1 MFQFDTQKNWWK
13 NKCTIDLIIV
23 YLKIFKFKK
32 HHKILHT
39 SKCRKKFKIQ
49 KKYMYLS
56 PEYFIE
62 KWAGPS
68 PTPAGLKRR
77 AWSFVAIHAPFL
89 VLYGCKRP
97 FWGASTCIEALF
109 GPTEASIRVD
119 ASIWGVNSYWHPF
132 FGRQLWSTPFWG
144 VDASIEGRQFSAP
157 LKISLIM

>member
-1 MFQFDTQKNWWK
+1 MCQFDTQKNWLK
-13 NKCTIDLIIV
+13 NKCTKDIIIV

-39 SKCRKKFKIQ
+39 SKCRKKFKIK

-56 PEYFIE
+56 PEYSIE

-68 PTPAGLKRR
+68 PTPAGLKRH
-77 AWSFVAIHAPFL
+77 AWSFVAIHAPLL
-89 VLYGCKRP
+89 VLYGCTRP

-119 ASIWGVNSYWHPF
+119 ASIWGVNSYWRPF

-157 LKISLIM
+157 LFLSG